1 MKNKIF
7 NYYFYVTT
15 TKFQC
20 GDNMTCSQCSVPLSP
35 GMWTDDL
42 ITPKSVKN
50 PRLIY
55 DIFCNFLDDQQFYH
69 FHCKNHS
76 SQPFIVVRQKGFN
89 PTTKQDKVFKSGP
102 SKTCGRH
109 LLKSLKGY
117 DWLKQT
123 ISLQVFQR
131 LSCTNFT
138 RSIFE
143 YFFPNEVLV
152 KFQIIKYYRCLFSY
166 Q

>member
-7 NYYFYVTT
+7 NHCFYVTT

-20 GDNMTCSQCSVPLSP
+20 GYNMTCSQCSLPLSP
-35 GMWTDDL
+35 GMWTDEL

-55 DIFCNFLDDQQFYH
+55 DIFCNFLHDQQFYH

-89 PTTKQDKVFKSGP
+89 PTTKQDNSRMDQVKLVEDSPCPLKFFKG
-102 SKTCGRH
+102 CLAQF
-109 LLKSLKGY
+109 LLRQFLNTFSQMKYQL
-117 DWLKQT
+117 
-123 ISLQVFQR
+123 
-131 LSCTNFT
+131 NF
-138 RSIFE
+138 
-143 YFFPNEVLV
+143 
-152 KFQIIKYYRCLFSY
+152 K
-166 Q
+166 